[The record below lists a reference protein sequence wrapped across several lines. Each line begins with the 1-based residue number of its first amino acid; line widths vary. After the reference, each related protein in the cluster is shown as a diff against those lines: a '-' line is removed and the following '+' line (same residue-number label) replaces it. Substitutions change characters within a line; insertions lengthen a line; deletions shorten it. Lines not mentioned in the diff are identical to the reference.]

1 MRTKRGKRVWTCI
14 DCKLVHEPKVAEYL
28 ASQPEALLRTL
39 SVWIRAKWA
48 LLFLKEKKRNETVL
62 FVSERLHN
70 AHLRGVFSICIPI
83 MTAISE
89 IKDFPHDGKIYRYL
103 SDKRAI
109 MRYIIVLIALM
120 ALCGLMPSM
129 WAQQPGATVGLSEN
143 AAPLADPA
151 ETALTTTP
159 SMASFLSNSWVPP
172 SALNESVNASL
183 NNTTVLDTTAA
194 PIFTASAANKDG
206 VVAWTGESR
215 FQFLQDSWTPSTPV
229 DVIQTT
235 PFKLHQMN

>member
-1 MRTKRGKRVWTCI
+1 
-14 DCKLVHEPKVAEYL
+14 
-28 ASQPEALLRTL
+28 
-39 SVWIRAKWA
+39 
-48 LLFLKEKKRNETVL
+48 
-62 FVSERLHN
+62 
-70 AHLRGVFSICIPI
+70 
-83 MTAISE
+83 
-89 IKDFPHDGKIYRYL
+89 
-103 SDKRAI
+103 

-129 WAQQPGATVGLSEN
+129 WAQTQDPQQASSLSTPVGLSSK

-159 SMASFLSNSWVPP
+159 SIASFLSNSWVPP

-194 PIFTASAANKDG
+194 PVFTASAANKNG

-215 FQFLQDSWTPSTPV
+215 FQFLQDSWTPDTPV